1 MSIEDTRVSERNA
14 VISRIAER
22 LRSARDNEDGFTI
35 IEVMV
40 AMTIFAVI
48 AAGIAAGITASLVLS
63 KDTRARE
70 VASTVAMA
78 DIDNLRDLPSI
89 FDIKSGT
96 TTPKVGNLSFTLTRK
111 VSWTRSAGS
120 ATACGTGDGTLSY
133 KAVTVTV
140 SWKTSGSASG
150 SQQVTMSSAIAPLT
164 NINSD
169 TTGSILIGVT
179 NASGVGVSGIVP
191 TITGPSGVTV
201 PATDAE
207 GCTYVSGVAP
217 GTYTVAIARTGYID
231 SNQQLSPSSQ
241 TVTVAAGAS
250 GAAAFS
256 FDVAAKYAFA
266 YTTTPVVSATLPTN
280 MPTTLVNPTSGTTQ
294 LTNTAS
300 SASLFPYTAGYRA
313 IAGAYVVDASGTAS
327 TTTCLSSDPGSWT
340 TPNAK
345 GKVGTSPD
353 PVVNT
358 AVIPVQMG
366 AVTLSKL
373 TKGQF
378 LTAVSTT
385 GVNGDP
391 GCAVGMTLNFPAVSA
406 STATIALPWGT
417 WKVFAGSTSGSTA
430 TALALAPANAA
441 MVTNGVVTGGVVM
454 VDPRP
459 AS

>member
-1 MSIEDTRVSERNA
+1 M
-14 VISRIAER
+14 ISRIADR
-22 LRSARDNEDGFTI
+22 LRSARGNEDGFTI

-70 VASTVAMA
+70 VASTVAME
-78 DIDNLRDLPSI
+78 DIDSLRDLPSI

-96 TTPKVGNLSFTLTRK
+96 ATPTVGNQTFALTRE
-111 VSWTRSAGS
+111 VSWTRSSGS
-120 ATACGTGDGTLSY
+120 ATACGTGDGSLSY

-140 SWKTSGSASG
+140 SWKTSASSSG

-179 NASGVGVSGIVP
+179 NANGLGVSGIVP
-191 TITGPSGVTV
+191 TITGPAGVTV

-217 GTYTVAIARTGYID
+217 GTYTVKIARTGYVD
-231 SNQQLSPSSQ
+231 SNQQASPSSQ

-256 FDVAAKYAFA
+256 FDAAAKYTFG
-266 YTTTPVVSATLPTN
+266 YTTTPSVGAILPTN
-280 MPTTLVNPTSGTTQ
+280 MPTTLINPASGTTQ
-294 LTNTAS
+294 LTNTAG
-300 SASLFPYTAGYRA
+300 SASLFPFGVGYRA
-313 IAGAYVVDASGTAS
+313 VAGTYVVDASGAAS
-327 TTTCLSSDPGSWT
+327 STTCLAPEPGSWT

-345 GKVGTSPD
+345 GKVGTPSEPAN
-353 PVVNT
+353 NT
-358 AVIPVQMG
+358 STVAVQMG
-366 AVTLSKL
+366 AVKLSKL
-373 TKGQF
+373 TAGQY
-378 LTAVSTT
+378 LTAKTTTPVS
-385 GVNGDP
+385 GDP
-391 GCAVGMTLNFPAVSA
+391 GCAVGMTLQFPVLKAD
-406 STATIALPWGT
+406 TATIALPWGT
-417 WKVFAGSTSGSTA
+417 WRVYSGSSAGSTTN
-430 TALALAPANAA
+430 ALTLKTENAA
-441 MVTNGVVTGGVVM
+441 MVTNGAVTGGVVM